1 VSVVERI
8 LNGVDPMLPDLSFSV
23 VDVKDVAAMHVK
35 AITTDAAKGE
45 RFIASAGSRTFIQI
59 AKTLKAAFPNRKIS
73 TIQAPS
79 FVIRFLAL
87 FDGEVKAVLPTLGKH
102 IGVNSSKAQK
112 VLGIK
117 FISPEVSL
125 VASGNYLV
133 KNGFLKS

>member
-1 VSVVERI
+1 
-8 LNGVDPMLPDLSFSV
+8 
-23 VDVKDVAAMHVK
+23 
-35 AITTDAAKGE
+35 
-45 RFIASAGSRTFIQI
+45 
-59 AKTLKAAFPNRKIS
+59 
-73 TIQAPS
+73 
-79 FVIRFLAL
+79 LAL

-125 VASGNYLV
+125 VESGNYLV